1 MTRLLPAASCSIRWV
16 PDVMCGRHLLGLAFC
31 LLLAAAPRSA
41 IAQSLDHYS
50 LIMGFLP
57 GKCLEKPDLAICQG
71 LTLKDPAARN
81 LTLIGL
87 RPDARAGS
95 VPLEDCDPMAGA
107 FSMPIFE
114 GEVDDAATRAC
125 KLPAVKLSP
134 SLGKA
139 LAEVMPTTAQC
150 AERQYWSRYGACS
163 MLSEEKYFER
173 AVGRARDMQR
183 TLLNATIAGAI
194 GKRIKRDDLIE
205 SFAQQFGDEAAQGA
219 LQLVCARAKKRS
231 IPVLIEVRV
240 KMRQLGTM
248 RAINKEGLWQE
259 PGNVMRQRCPDAFW
273 IPEAGQPVPDPI
285 AKPEVPG
292 TIPAVEMPV
301 VPQPQVPEVTAPTIK
316 VPQITAPQKP
326 ASAPPDPSKPQPM
339 DTEPMEV
346 IPPLPQ

>member
-1 MTRLLPAASCSIRWV
+1 MP
-16 PDVMCGRHLLGLAFC
+16 GRHLLGLFIW
-31 LLLAAAPRSA
+31 LLIAASPHVASA
-41 IAQSLDHYS
+41 QAMDHYT

-57 GKCLEKPDLAICQG
+57 GKCLEKPDLPICQG

-95 VPLEDCDPMAGA
+95 VPLTDCDPMAGA
-107 FSMPIFE
+107 FSVPIFE

-134 SLGKA
+134 ELSKA
-139 LAEVMPTTAQC
+139 LAEVMPTTTQC
-150 AERQYWSRYGACS
+150 AEREYWSRYGACS

-173 AVGRARDMQR
+173 AVSRAKDMQK
-183 TLLNATIAGAI
+183 TLLNVTIGGAI
-194 GKRIKRDDLIE
+194 GQRIKRDALIA
-205 SFAQQFGDEAAQGA
+205 SFAQQFGADAAQSA

-231 IPVLIEVRV
+231 VPVLIEVRV

-248 RAINKEGLWQE
+248 RALNQEGLWQE
-259 PGNVMRQRCPDAFW
+259 PGNAMRQRCPDEFW

-292 TIPAVEMPV
+292 TIPAVKMPA
-301 VPQPQVPEVTAPTIK
+301 VPQPQVPEVAAPTIE
-316 VPQITAPQKP
+316 VPQITAPKK
-326 ASAPPDPSKPQPM
+326 PDPTKPQPM
-339 DTEPMEV
+339 ETEPMEV